1 MIRTTRWFTTAG
13 ALALSLVQLGHF
25 STVGK
30 AATVTYSSVVLSNGT
45 ASSISESSATDPVPL
60 FGAPAAALPNVIDF
74 DPKNFA
80 ASANGGSVDI
90 TDGQLNYTFTTI
102 SPSPSLGLS
111 SVGLFEAGDYS
122 LLGVGTAATQALA
135 GASIRATV
143 TQINGVNVAPINLT
157 TSSASVSFNL
167 VANPGLVQP
176 WSLGTTLNIA
186 GQLAPG
192 QRATRVEIVIDNQL
206 AALSQPGTAAFIAKK
221 EFQVT
226 MNPNIPEPTTA
237 ALAGLALC
245 GLGVVARKRS

>member
-1 MIRTTRWFTTAG
+1 MIRTPLCFSKAG
-13 ALALSLVQLGHF
+13 ALALGLALLGHF
-25 STVGK
+25 STVAS
-30 AATVTYSSVVLSNGT
+30 AATITYSSVFLANGT
-45 ASSISESSATDPVPL
+45 ASAISESSATDPVPL

-90 TDGQLNYTFTTI
+90 TDGQLNYTFTTN
-102 SPSPSLGLS
+102 SPLQGLNS
-111 SVGLFEAGDYS
+111 IGLFEAGDYS
-122 LLGVGTAATQALA
+122 LVGVGTAATQALA
-135 GASIRATV
+135 GAIIRATV
-143 TQINGVNVAPINLT
+143 TAINGVNVAPINLA
-157 TSSASVSFNL
+157 TSSRSVSFNL

-192 QRATRVEIVIDNQL
+192 QRATRVEVAINNQL

-221 EFQVT
+221 EFQLT

-245 GLGVVARKRS
+245 GLGVAARKRG